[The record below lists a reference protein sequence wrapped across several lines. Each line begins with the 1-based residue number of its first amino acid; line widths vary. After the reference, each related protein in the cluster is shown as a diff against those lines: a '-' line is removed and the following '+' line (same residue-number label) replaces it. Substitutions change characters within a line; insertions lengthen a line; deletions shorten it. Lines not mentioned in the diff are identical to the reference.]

1 VAERCVWWVEF
12 PAECPGSWLGNWWGD
27 GSSDTVDEARLRKRA
42 ATAYGLLKHAMESGL
57 VGIRKELEH
66 TRRGAKALRGYVDAA
81 GGQSG
86 KLLSSV

>member
-1 VAERCVWWVEF
+1 
-12 PAECPGSWLGNWWGD
+12 
-27 GSSDTVDEARLRKRA
+27 
-42 ATAYGLLKHAMESGL
+42 MESGL

-81 GGQSG
+81 GGQSS